1 MSLPPLPDPAALER
15 LAAALEPLRSISRPV
30 FVGDE
35 RVPKEGPLLL
45 VGNHTLFGVVDAP
58 HLLVHFWKQHG
69 AWPRT
74 LGHHE
79 HWSIPGWSELVTTYG
94 VVDGTRENLAALFE
108 SSQRV
113 MVFPG
118 GSREAFKR
126 KGEEYQLVW
135 GDRLGFARMAIRH
148 GVPILPFAALGA
160 DEVFEVVRDSEE
172 LRQSP
177 FLGSLLRGLKVPAD
191 IVPPLAKGRGPL
203 GTPSLQRLYF
213 HLGAPIDT
221 RRYGGDEG
229 DEAATQLREEV
240 QAAFARGLEEL
251 RALRGA
257 DPDRRLS
264 DVFIRWV
271 VPRVL
276 AHIPGMEGATKA
288 KDRRK

>member
-15 LAAALEPLRSISRPV
+15 LAAALEPLRTISRPV

-108 SSQRV
+108 SGQRV

-160 DEVFEVVRDSEE
+160 DEVFEVVRDSE
-172 LRQSP
+172 
-177 FLGSLLRGLKVPAD
+177 
-191 IVPPLAKGRGPL
+191 
-203 GTPSLQRLYF
+203 
-213 HLGAPIDT
+213 
-221 RRYGGDEG
+221 RYGGDEG